1 MDICDWLMRGLL
13 KRRNEKSNLDLDNQ
27 RSGNIQN
34 YKQLRKASG
43 SLIKYAF
50 AILALRRL
58 VWVSESSVAIL
69 KRKDNR
75 QLWEDIDP
83 TIINVPELTKDAN

>member
-1 MDICDWLMRGLL
+1 M
-13 KRRNEKSNLDLDNQ
+13 
-27 RSGNIQN
+27 
-34 YKQLRKASG
+34 RKASG

-83 TIINVPELTKDAN
+83 TIINVPELTKDANWNNFVFIVLSLQPFLYYVYVKQKI